1 MSKENQNHN
10 HNKKRPNQLGSG
22 KSNEAKRS
30 NDNVRKTYRN
40 RTSDFQRPSESTM
53 EALFGDEY
61 KNKD

>member
-1 MSKENQNHN
+1 MCKENNKQNHD
-10 HNKKRPNQLGSG
+10 NKRSDQLGSG